1 MKSNELNGLVLAYL
15 GDAVIELMAREAAL
29 RSGITEVGRLNAAVS
44 EFVRA
49 TAQSAAV
56 ARIENLLTEEEK
68 AVYRRGRNT
77 HGLSTPKSASVAEYR
92 RSTGLEALFA
102 HLYLE
107 ENRER
112 MYELFSIAFKNDG
125 EANE

>member
-29 RSGITEVGRLNAAVS
+29 ISGITEVGRLNAAVS

-56 ARIENLLTEEEK
+56 GRIENLLTEEEK

-107 ENRER
+107 EKRER

>member
-56 ARIENLLTEEEK
+56 GHIENLLTEEEK

-107 ENRER
+107 EKRER